1 MKKLQLQPG
10 GVPRKNDTFVHLQSG
25 LTESLTAMCT
35 AFLTHNTATAVV
47 LHGCE
52 FSATTG
58 IANMTPGSIFADG
71 EICKVQAVN
80 GLDMS
85 LNIYFE
91 KSTGYLPPL
100 LYADGNLK
108 YTYAENIYIVYAAA
122 SKNDPA
128 DLQLGVEVV
137 RFDTAMKNVVNFDN
151 GAFLPSAQD
160 SWRLINNFLG
170 QPPINGILLEL
181 DWTAF
186 NFNARPKI
194 KKTQTNIVC
203 VSGEV
208 QTTVGTPIIF
218 WLPIEYRPT
227 QDVRIICRSNAQY
240 TNNAR
245 GNGIAEIVIGYDGR
259 VAFENGSLASFNLV
273 ISLDFTFLAG

>member
-1 MKKLQLQPG
+1 MKKLQLEAG
-10 GVPRKNDTFVHLQSG
+10 GVPRKNDTLVHLQSG

-52 FSATTG
+52 FSASTG
-58 IANMTPGSIFADG
+58 IANMTTGSIFADG

-100 LYADGNLK
+100 LYADSQLK
-108 YTYAENIYIVYAAA
+108 YTYNETVYNVYAAA

-128 DLQLGVEVV
+128 DLQIGVEVV

-151 GAFLPSAQD
+151 GAFLS
-160 SWRLINNFLG
+160 SV
-170 QPPINGILLEL
+170 QPAWQLVVPTGNVTSTGWVIQYPFKYRIDQVGTVHL
-181 DWTAF
+181 
-186 NFNARPKI
+186 
-194 KKTQTNIVC
+194 
-203 VSGEV
+203 
-208 QTTVGTPIIF
+208 TTVLRS
-218 WLPIEYRPT
+218 LPSPNFSPVIEFLPVGLRPT
-227 QDVRIICRSNAQY
+227 QREMRFLCPASATYSGNWRSNKMV
-240 TNNAR
+240 
-245 GNGIAEIVIGYDGR
+245 EVVIGTDGR
-259 VAFENGSLASFNLV
+259 IAVENYNLDITSYFVVELHLSFTTV
-273 ISLDFTFLAG
+273 